1 MPLFKTNLK
10 AAWAEGK
17 RAAEAELERA
27 LPLQSAA
34 DLAAPLMQA
43 FGSDGPKRG
52 KPLTQ
57 HDLVG
62 WMLSQYEFSSRALKA
77 LAYQKLEAPI
87 REALQVLEHA
97 EFVYITVD
105 SERPDKWTATSSG
118 LAALARG
125 KDVVRQHISERTGAV
140 PPPKPIAERLQ
151 ELDNLR
157 STGVISEAEYTSKRG
172 QIIDEL

>member
-1 MPLFKTNLK
+1 M
-10 AAWAEGK
+10 
-17 RAAEAELERA
+17 
-27 LPLQSAA
+27 
-34 DLAAPLMQA
+34 
-43 FGSDGPKRG
+43 SDISTRTP
-52 KPLTQ
+52 P
-57 HDLVG
+57 
-62 WMLSQYEFSSRALKA
+62 
-77 LAYQKLEAPI
+77 
-87 REALQVLEHA
+87 
-97 EFVYITVD
+97 VD

-125 KDVVRQHISERTGAV
+125 KDVVRQHISERTGAA